1 LSIIADYKR
10 SLKHVEVEEIL
21 DLYLYRPLAFAL
33 VKAVYRT
40 NITPNQLTLFSMFI
54 GILGGISFGFGH
66 RSAVILG
73 AVLYGVCIVFD
84 CADGQLA
91 RLKKNGTRLG
101 RILDGMI
108 DYVVC
113 LSIYLGIGL
122 GLAPESGQLEEAWWL
137 LIVAAG
143 LSNIFHSV
151 TLDYFRNRFIDYVLG
166 SSSPVEDEDYQS
178 FKEELDAL
186 KAHKGKNLRKAAIGM
201 YLWYLNLQKKLTL
214 QWTSAK
220 PVKKFNEEE
229 LFRKNKAA
237 LRGWT
242 FLGST
247 TGGTLLIVST
257 LLGRIDFYFWG
268 LIVVGN
274 LWAAVMFVI
283 QNRIDH
289 NLAEEAAS

>member
-1 LSIIADYKR
+1 MSVIADYRR
-10 SLKHVEVEEIL
+10 SLKDIEVEEVL
-21 DLYLYRPLAFAL
+21 DLYFYRPLAFAL

-40 NITPNQLTLFSMFI
+40 NITPNQLTVFSMFI

-66 RSAVILG
+66 RLAVILG

-91 RLKKNGTRLG
+91 RLKRNGTRLG

-108 DYVVC
+108 DYVVG

-122 GLAPESGQLEEAWWL
+122 GLAPESGQLERAWW
-137 LIVAAG
+137 LIVAAAAA
-143 LSNIFHSV
+143 SNIFHSV
-151 TLDYFRNRFIDYVLG
+151 TVDYFRNRFTDYVLG
-166 SSSPVEDEDYQS
+166 SSSHVEDEDCLG

-214 QWTSAK
+214 QWNSAK
-220 PVKKFNEEE
+220 PVKKLNQEEF
-229 LFRKNKAA
+229 FRKNKAA

-247 TGGTLLIVST
+247 TGGMLLIVST
-257 LLGRIDFYFWG
+257 LIGRIDFYFWG
-268 LIVVGN
+268 RIIVGN

-289 NLAEEAAS
+289 SFAEEPVS